1 MNLLAKRLEAI
12 EAAIAKQHGADI
24 KFVVRADDDE
34 SDEEARERAG
44 LGEHSGS
51 IVFLIPSDLYL

>member
-1 MNLLAKRLEAI
+1 MNLLAKRLEAL
-12 EAAIAKQHGADI
+12 EAAIAKQHVTDI

-34 SDEEARERAG
+34 SDEEAKERAG
-44 LGEHSGS
+44 VGVYHGA

>member
-1 MNLLAKRLEAI
+1 MNPLTKRLEAL
-12 EAAIAKQHGADI
+12 EAAIARQHGADI

-34 SDEEARERAG
+34 SDEEAKERAG
-44 LGEHSGS
+44 LSDYPGA